1 MTRKMNGKII
11 DSWLLHVHREFKYV
25 VTGLSGGYVSG
36 IKVGVDFIFSFS
48 KNSGMIW
55 TLVDVL
61 VDVFDSL
68 D

>member
-1 MTRKMNGKII
+1 MI
-11 DSWLLHVHREFKYV
+11 DSWPLHVYREFKYV
-25 VTGLSGGYVSG
+25 VAGLSGRYVSG
-36 IKVGVDFIFSFS
+36 IKVGVDFILSFS

-61 VDVFDSL
+61 VDVLDSL